1 MNMGLDKLVEAS
13 ASVVVLQEQLV
24 VKEKEL
30 AVASKAAD
38 AVLADVTVST
48 AAAEKVKDA
57 VLKVKTKS
65 ESIANAIKADK
76 EYAESQLEAA
86 KPALLEAEQ
95 ALNSIQPAHIST
107 VRKLAKPPHLIM
119 RIMDGVLLLMKRRLD
134 PLTQDPE
141 KPCPKPSWAEALK
154 LMSSPDFLSNL
165 LNFDKDGINAETV
178 ELLEPL
184 LEMPDFTLEGAKKV
198 SGDVAGLASWV
209 RAMAIYYGI
218 NKKVIPLKANLVV
231 QEFKLKIAMDDL
243 NKAQMT
249 LDEKQAELDVLTAKF
264 NAAIS
269 QKQALQAD
277 ADSCKRKMNAATALI
292 SGLKGEKDRWTQQS
306 KEFAARI
313 GRLVGDVILAVG
325 FLSYSGPFNQSFRQQ
340 LLSDW
345 KKELVKRKIPHTED
359 LDIIGLLVENTTIG
373 EWNIQGLPTDE
384 LSTQNGIIVTKG
396 TRFPLLIDPQNQ
408 AKMWIKNRE
417 EKNKLVVTNLGHKYF
432 RQHVED
438 CVSQGRPLLIEDVE
452 ESLDPTL
459 DNILEKNLIKAGR
472 NYKVI
477 FGDKEVDWSDGFY
490 VFITTKLPNPNY
502 NPEIYAKC
510 SIIDFTVTHKG
521 LEEQLLG
528 RVIMKEKQEL
538 ETERA
543 KLMEEVNS
551 NKRKMKQLEDN
562 LLERLTSTKGSLVDD
577 ESLIEVLA
585 VTKTTSEEVNEKL
598 VIAADT
604 QKKISL
610 AREEYRPVA
619 SRGSTI
625 YFLIA
630 EMSMVNVMYQTS
642 LKQFLQLFDESME
655 KGAPSP
661 IPSKRIQNIIE
672 YCTFRSFQ
680 YAARGFYEVHKVMFV
695 LLLALKIDIASG
707 KLTHEEFRC
716 FIKGGAAL
724 DINAVVKKP
733 FNWIADMTWL
743 NLVALSKM
751 PGFNDLLN
759 QIGKNEK
766 AWRAWYEKDAPE
778 NDVLPGGY
786 DNSLDAFRRLLLV
799 RSWCLDRT
807 IMMAKQY
814 IASSMGTRFA
824 ESQVLDLDALLSES
838 DNRTPMI
845 CLLSQGSDPS
855 ADIENLSKK
864 YKIDCKAISM
874 GQGQEVHA
882 RKLLSAF
889 MTNGGWALLQNCHLG
904 LPFMDEL
911 LGLILETEN
920 ISEKFRLWI
929 TTDVSPKF
937 PITFLQMSIK
947 FTNEPPQ
954 GLKAGLKRTYAWFTQ
969 DMLDMSNRP
978 QYKPLLYGLAFLHSV
993 VQERRKFGPL
1003 GVSFTIISNFMISKK
1018 YENSGIFLMNS
1029 INLIWLPLSNLCKT
1043 MWMNWHPRLPSP
1055 GPLHDTCS
1063 VKSTTVVV

>member
-1 MNMGLDKLVEAS
+1 M
-13 ASVVVLQEQLV
+13 
-24 VKEKEL
+24 
-30 AVASKAAD
+30 
-38 AVLADVTVST
+38 
-48 AAAEKVKDA
+48 
-57 VLKVKTKS
+57 KTKS
-65 ESIANAIKADK
+65 EAIANAIKADK

-86 KPALLEAEQ
+86 KPALAEAEN

-119 RIMDGVLLLMKRRLD
+119 RIMDGVLLLMKKKID
-134 PLTQDPE
+134 ATVQDPE
-141 KPCPKPSWAEALK
+141 KPCIKPSWAEAMK
-154 LMSSPDFLSNL
+154 LMSASDFLSSL
-165 LNFDKDGINAETV
+165 LNFEKDGINAETV
-178 ELLEPL
+178 EFLEPYM
-184 LEMPDFTLEGAKKV
+184 EMPDFTLEGAKKV

-209 RAMAIYYGI
+209 RAMAFFYGI
-218 NKKVIPLKANLVV
+218 NVKVVPLKANLVV
-231 QEFKLKIAMDDL
+231 QEFKLGIAMGDL
-243 NKAQMT
+243 AKAQAA

-264 NAAIS
+264 NDAVGT
-269 QKQALQAD
+269 KQALQAD
-277 ADSCKRKMNAATALI
+277 ADSCKRKMTAATALI
-292 SGLKGEKDRWTQQS
+292 SGLKGEKDRWTIQS
-306 KEFAARI
+306 KEFAIRI
-313 GRLVGDVILAVG
+313 GQLVGDVILAVA
-325 FLSYSGPFNQSFRQQ
+325 FLSYSGPFNQSFRAQ
-340 LLSDW
+340 LLQDW
-345 KKELVKRKIPHTED
+345 KKELAKRKIPHSEE
-359 LDIIGLLVENTTIG
+359 LDIIGLFVENTTVG

-396 TRFPLLIDPQNQ
+396 TRFPLLIDPQTQ
-408 AKMWIKNRE
+408 AKAWIKNKE
-417 EKNKLVVTNLGHKYF
+417 EKNKLLVTSLTHKYF
-432 RQHVED
+432 RQHIED
-438 CVSQGRPLLIEDVE
+438 CVSQGRPILIEDVE
-452 ESLDPTL
+452 ETLDPTL

-472 NYKVI
+472 SYKVV
-477 FGDKEVDWSDGFY
+477 FGDKEIDWSDGFY
-490 VFITTKLPNPNY
+490 AYITTKLPNPNY
-502 NPEIYAKC
+502 TPEIYAKC

-538 ETERA
+538 ETERT
-543 KLMEEVNS
+543 KLLEEVNS

-598 VIAADT
+598 VIAAET
-604 QKKISL
+604 QKKISV

-630 EMSMVNVMYQTS
+630 EMSWVNVMYQTS
-642 LKQFLQLFDESME
+642 LKQFLGLFDESME

-680 YAARGFYEVHKVMFV
+680 YAARGFYETHKVLFV
-695 LLLALKIDIASG
+695 LLLALKIDLAGG

-751 PGFNDLLN
+751 PGFNDILN
-759 QIGKNEK
+759 QVGKNEK
-766 AWRAWYEKDAPE
+766 AWKAWYEKDSPE
-778 NDVLPGGY
+778 NDALPGGY
-786 DNSLDAFRRLLLV
+786 QTSLDVFRRLLLV

-814 IASSMGTRFA
+814 IASSLGTRFA
-824 ESQVLDLDALLSES
+824 ESQVLDLDAMLGES

-855 ADIENLSKK
+855 SDIENLSKK
-864 YKIDCKAISM
+864 YKIDCKSISM

-882 RKLLSAF
+882 RKLLNLF
-889 MTNGGWALLQNCHLG
+889 MVGGGWALLQNCHLG

-911 LGLILETEN
+911 LGMILETEN
-920 ISEKFRLWI
+920 ISDKFRLWI

-937 PITFLQMSIK
+937 PITFLQTSIK

-969 DMLDMSNRP
+969 DMLDMSPRP

-1003 GVSFTIISNFMISKK
+1003 GWNIPYEFNQSDLAVSVQFVQNHVDELAPKAPISWNTARYMFCEVH
-1018 YENSGIFLMNS
+1018 YGGRVTDDFD
-1029 INLIWLPLSNLCKT
+1029 
-1043 MWMNWHPRLPSP
+1043 R
-1055 GPLHDTCS
+1055 
-1063 VKSTTVVV
+1063 